1 MGASSRSLQYDPNER
16 DQVEGAV
23 GRDRRHQRATPPE
36 HQRLDQTEHEQDRH
50 EHRASGEVR
59 RSEQRGRDDD
69 RPPRADAWPQR
80 PEQQPTVE
88 ELLSDRGDQ
97 DQQHR
102 PDPDLDRTEV
112 DTGELVGGRGQTA
125 GHGPPHQ
132 QHHRPD
138 QVVQAEP
145 QHPAQER
152 PEHDLALRPGRP
164 QAEGRHPPPIPNAD
178 PRHREHRQRA
188 LEGHRGQ
195 EEGRSAGAAEA
206 GDQGHRGHGG
216 GGDRGHHHRDRLPR
230 RPGRPQPFVHRR
242 VGTTT
247 AADRNTKTT
256 AAMAWVSLST
266 YPSIPPT
273 ASVAAACRQAS
284 SASSGPRNRP
294 GRRQTSNNHPG
305 SPTTASHAA
314 GTVEV
319 ASTFA
324 RSLSRNTRVRS
335 RGPAP
340 STVRATC
347 SAGDGNAVWA
357 TTRSAAPVTSA
368 AATSPASRHP
378 NRARTRSAYQSAVT
392 ANSVSPP
399 PKSAPTKGSP
409 AKSAAPRIRITPD
422 HGRRNAATSTAPDS
436 TIPAEGFPSPKNRTP
451 SSALPPRNGVTPIG
465 HPSAASRTTT
475 ASPTPAMI
483 ATGREEFLRALA
495 SAAPVRIAPSTATA
509 GRTTAVR
516 RSGSR
521 PAGRRAT
528 TSPRVP
534 TGGGGPPPSSFR
546 PARSV
551 GASPAAR
558 IGEPGPSSGGSPRNA
573 RMVGSTSRF
582 ETTPFRRVVSEVRPN
597 GGPVAS
603 TSSAGEPRAMT
614 TGVATPSLAPVTA
627 TITST
632 SPSSSRRAAGIRP
645 VPSAGILETVRDGRS
660 GGSTGSAFVIRPMP
674 PVRASGPIDGS
685 DRARSKV
692 RSSTRNRRARRSGWA
707 VATGPRTA
715 GPLRGPPRGGPRCG
729 CRPPSGSA
737 RPRT

>member
-1 MGASSRSLQYDPNER
+1 MGASSRSLQDDPNQR

-50 EHRASGEVR
+50 QHRAPGEVG
-59 RSEQRGRDDD
+59 RSEQRGGDDD

-164 QAEGRHPPPIPNAD
+164 QAEGRHPPPVPNAD

-347 SAGDGNAVWA
+347 SAGDGDAVWA

-378 NRARTRSAYQSAVT
+378 NRPRTRSAYQSAAT
-392 ANSVSPP
+392 ANSVRPP
-399 PKSAPTKGSP
+399 PRSAPRSGSP
-409 AKSAAPRIRITPD
+409 AKSAAPRSRITPD
-422 HGRRNAATSTAPDS
+422 HGRRNAAISTAPDS
-436 TIPAEGFPSPKNRTP
+436 TIPAEGLPSPKNRTP
-451 SSALPPRNGVTPIG
+451 SSALPPRNGVSPIG

-483 ATGREEFLRALA
+483 ATGRDALPRALA
-495 SAAPVRIAPSTATA
+495 NAAAVRIAPSTATA

-528 TSPRVP
+528 SIASENRTQTTTARAGPVQPATITTRATANEARATTSTVIP
-534 TGGGGPPPSSFR
+534 TGAADRRQSSYR
-546 PARSV
+546 
-551 GASPAAR
+551 
-558 IGEPGPSSGGSPRNA
+558 
-573 RMVGSTSRF
+573 STS
-582 ETTPFRRVVSEVRPN
+582 
-597 GGPVAS
+597 A
-603 TSSAGEPRAMT
+603 AGEPRAMT
-614 TGVATPSLAPVTA
+614 TGVATPSPALAPA
-627 TITST
+627 TITIT
-632 SPSSSRRAAGIRP
+632 SPSSSRRAAGMRP
-645 VPSAGILETVRDGRS
+645 VPSAGTLETVRDGRS

-685 DRARSKV
+685 DRARSNV

-707 VATGPRTA
+707 VATGPRTT
-715 GPLRGPPRGGPRCG
+715 
-729 CRPPSGSA
+729 SGSA
-737 RPRT
+737 ASAAARAPLTGRTLAGTRAAG